1 MPSRCI
7 SRMVRTSTRRR
18 LLAVAGVGLAGVAGC
33 GEPAE
38 DGDEEDGGE
47 DDDGD
52 GAEGD
57 DGEGEE
63 DGGYSLAI
71 DRRDT
76 PRNG

>member
-1 MPSRCI
+1 MPSRRI

-47 DDDGD
+47 D

-63 DGGYSLAI
+63 DGGYSLAV